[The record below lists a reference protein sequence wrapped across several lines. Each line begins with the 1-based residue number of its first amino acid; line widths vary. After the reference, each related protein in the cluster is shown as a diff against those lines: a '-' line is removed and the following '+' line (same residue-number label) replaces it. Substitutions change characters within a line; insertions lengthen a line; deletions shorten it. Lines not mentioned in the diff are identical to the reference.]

1 MAERRGLP
9 CGVRIVQFL
18 KWMRRRDG
26 GVVNTISLLCPM
38 HARMGNRV
46 VLISCEDDDLSTDQ
60 WIKIDGRVGGAGVP
74 QNLWTDESLWDRS
87 VREGKPVS
95 IRVDLDDPLARLR
108 GRSPYAAERDMVT
121 QVLTRHAKGVAQSV
135 LRGAEVL
142 HLHGPWATPNVQ
154 MATVARGVECPYVV
168 SPHGML
174 DHWSM
179 SQGAAKKK
187 LHLALVGR
195 RMLDGARTVHFEGS
209 VEMNQGRAYS
219 SAPVTSGPPPPI
231 DPRPFSPPEVT
242 PDLARTAFPQ
252 IRTTNAV
259 IVFLGRLNYKKGPD
273 KLLHAAAK
281 WKAMGVPVTVVI
293 AGLAQPPEFG
303 EYLPRLAR
311 ELGVEDMCH
320 LVGLVTGEAKWSLL
334 SAADLVVLPTLQENF
349 GIALVEAL
357 AVGTPILTTKGVD
370 IWPELRQSG
379 GGIIIEGG
387 EGMVEQLTMGV
398 ADAVRDRE
406 ALRAMG
412 ARAKAW
418 AHETEEPE
426 KLAEWYV
433 RMLRGECNV
442 K

>member
-1 MAERRGLP
+1 
-9 CGVRIVQFL
+9 
-18 KWMRRRDG
+18 MRRRDG

-38 HARMGNRV
+38 HARMGHRV
-46 VLISCEDDDLSTDQ
+46 ALLSCEDDDLSAEQ
-60 WIKIDGRVGGAGVP
+60 WIKIDARTGGLERINDFWNDAALWEQSLREGRPV
-74 QNLWTDESLWDRS
+74 S
-87 VREGKPVS
+87 VRVE
-95 IRVDLDDPLARLR
+95 LTDPLARLR
-108 GRSPYAAERDMVT
+108 GMSPYSAERDLPT
-121 QVLTRHAKGVAQSV
+121 QVLTPAAKRAAERV
-135 LRGAEVL
+135 LSGAEVL

-154 MATVARGVECPYVV
+154 MAAIARRVGCAYVV

-179 SQGAAKKK
+179 SQGGAKKK
-187 LHLALVGR
+187 LHLVLFGK
-195 RMLDGARTVHFEGS
+195 RMLDGARAVHFEGK
-209 VEMNQGRAYS
+209 VEMEQGRVYTR
-219 SAPVTSGPPPPI
+219 APVTMGPPPPI
-231 DPRPFSPPEVT
+231 DPRPFSAPAVT
-242 PDLARTAFPQ
+242 PDLARGTFPQ
-252 IRTTNAV
+252 LSTDNAV

-281 WKAMGVPVTVVI
+281 WKVMGLPVTVII

-311 ELGVEDMCH
+311 ELGVTDMCH

-334 SAADLVVLPTLQENF
+334 AAADLVVLPTLQENF

-370 IWPELRQSG
+370 IWPELQQSG

-387 EGMVEQLTMGV
+387 DGMVQQLTDAV
-398 ADAVRDRE
+398 AGAVRDRA

-412 ARAKAW
+412 ERAKAW
-418 AHETEEPE
+418 AHDTEEPT

-433 RMLRGECNV
+433 RLLRGECGV

>member
-1 MAERRGLP
+1 
-9 CGVRIVQFL
+9 VRILQFL

-38 HARMGNRV
+38 HARMGHRV
-46 VLISCEDDDLSTDQ
+46 ALLSCEDDDLPAEQ
-60 WIKIDGRVGGAGVP
+60 WIKIDARAGGLERINDFWNDAPLWEQSLREGRPV
-74 QNLWTDESLWDRS
+74 S
-87 VREGKPVS
+87 VRVE
-95 IRVDLDDPLARLR
+95 LTDPLARLR
-108 GRSPYAAERDMVT
+108 GQSPYAAERDLPT
-121 QVLTRHAKGVAQSV
+121 QVLTSAAKRAAERV
-135 LRGAEVL
+135 LRGADVL

-154 MATVARGVECPYVV
+154 LASLARRVGCAYVV

-179 SQGAAKKK
+179 SQGGAKKK

-195 RMLDGARTVHFEGS
+195 RMLDGARAVHFEGK
-209 VEMNQGRAYS
+209 VEMEQGRVYTR
-219 SAPVTSGPPPPI
+219 APVTMGPPPPI
-231 DPRPFSPPEVT
+231 DPRPFSAPAVT
-242 PDLARTAFPQ
+242 PDLARATFPQ
-252 IRTTNAV
+252 LATDNAV

-281 WKAMGVPVTVVI
+281 WKAMGLPVTVII
-293 AGLAQPPEFG
+293 AGLAQPPDFG
-303 EYLPRLAR
+303 EYLPRLAQ
-311 ELGVEDMCH
+311 ELGVTDMCH

-334 SAADLVVLPTLQENF
+334 AAADLVVLPTLQENF

-370 IWPELRQSG
+370 IWPELQQSG

-387 EGMVEQLTMGV
+387 DGMVQQLTDAV
-398 ADAVRDRE
+398 AGAVRDRA

-412 ARAKAW
+412 KRAKAW
-418 AHETEEPE
+418 AHETEEPT

-433 RMLRGECNV
+433 RLLRGECGV